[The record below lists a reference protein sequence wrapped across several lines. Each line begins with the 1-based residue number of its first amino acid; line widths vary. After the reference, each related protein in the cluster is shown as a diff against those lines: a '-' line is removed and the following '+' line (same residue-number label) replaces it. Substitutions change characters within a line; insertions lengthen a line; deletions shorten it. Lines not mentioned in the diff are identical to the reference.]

1 MKGASALASIRPEA
15 RLSLREVNRLFL
27 DEQTP
32 LDRIVSASFDPIV
45 QTVMVVGGSLLIA
58 RAFLNA
64 DRRWWFATAG
74 ILILAPLALRN
85 LYIDRYR
92 ARRLRDTRDRVAV
105 VERINDI
112 FLDVPEDMD
121 PPGGPSMREAWL

>member
-1 MKGASALASIRPEA
+1 
-15 RLSLREVNRLFL
+15 LFL

-32 LDRIVSASFDPIV
+32 LDRLVSASFDPVV
-45 QTVMVVGGSLLIA
+45 QTVMVVGGSFLIA
-58 RAFLNA
+58 RALLNT

-74 ILILAPLALRN
+74 ILILAPLAFRN

-92 ARRLRDTRDRVAV
+92 ARRLRDMRDRVAV

-121 PPGGPSMREAWL
+121 PPGGPSWQSDLA